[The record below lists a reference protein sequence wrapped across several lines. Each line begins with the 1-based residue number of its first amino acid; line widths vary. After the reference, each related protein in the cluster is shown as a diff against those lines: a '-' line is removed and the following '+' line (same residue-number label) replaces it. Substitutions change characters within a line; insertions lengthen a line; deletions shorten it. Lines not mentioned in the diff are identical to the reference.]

1 MKTLLTV
8 LIVLGVLTVSS
19 VSYACDGEE
28 PLIFDLNRITYS
40 ELMQLPGITTPQA
53 LGIIKR
59 RRVVPYRRTSQI
71 LRVPSINRML
81 YHIIRPYIY
90 ITPAMSNGGV
100 LTSSRG

>member
-8 LIVLGVLTVSS
+8 LTVLTVSS
-19 VSYACDGEE
+19 VSYACDGRE
-28 PLIFDLNRITYS
+28 PLIFDLNRVTYS

-59 RRVVPYRRTSQI
+59 RNVVPYRRTSQV
-71 LRVPSINRML
+71 LRVAGIDRML

-100 LTSSRG
+100 FTSSRG